1 MGHVE
6 NKVLLKQLLL
16 EKAIALESNDFLW
29 KTPKA
34 LPGVFTFDRVDGML
48 LGLAIGDSLGNTS
61 ESMNPGDRQR
71 LYGKITDYLPNPHA
85 NLRRVGLPSDD
96 TQMAFW
102 TLEVLLEDGCID
114 PDHLARRF
122 LQERI
127 LGVGESVRQFL
138 AAYKDQDT
146 HWRNAGT
153 PSAGNGAIMRI
164 APVVLPHLKR
174 PGANLWADA
183 ALAGMVTHND
193 RASNAACVAFTA
205 MLWDL
210 FSMEQ
215 PPDKYWWLERYCEIA
230 GPLEGDQTCY
240 SSRMLGL
247 DYAGPIWKFTQ
258 EQVEQAVEKHWST
271 LDASYTWGS
280 GAYLLET
287 IPSTLYILMCYA
299 RDPEQA
305 IIRAVND
312 TRDND
317 TVAAI
322 VGAAVGALHG
332 KSALPA
338 RWIKDLLGRTNERN
352 DGHIFRLVD
361 QARAHFVD

>member
-1 MGHVE
+1 MD
-6 NKVLLKQLLL
+6 NKALLKQLLL
-16 EKAIALESNDFLW
+16 EKAIALESNEFLW
-29 KTPKA
+29 KPPNDLPAA
-34 LPGVFTFDRVDGML
+34 LTFDRVDGML

-61 ESMNPGDRQR
+61 ESMNPSDRQR
-71 LYGKITDYLPNPHA
+71 LYGEITDYLPNPHA
-85 NLRRVGLPSDD
+85 DGRPVGLPSDD

-102 TLEVLLEDGCID
+102 TLEVLLEDGYID

-122 LQERI
+122 SQERI
-127 LGVGESVRQFL
+127 FGIGQSVREFL
-138 AAYKDQDT
+138 AGYKEQDT

-153 PSAGNGAIMRI
+153 PSAGNGALMRI

-174 PGANLWADA
+174 PSANLWADA

-193 RASNAACVAFTA
+193 RASNAACVAFIA

-210 FSMEQ
+210 QYEQ
-215 PPDKYWWLERYCEIA
+215 PPDKHWWLKHYCEIA
-230 GPLEGDQTCY
+230 GLLEGDRTCY
-240 SSRMLGL
+240 KSGMPGL
-247 DYAGPIWKFTQ
+247 NYAGPVWRFTQ
-258 EQVEQAVEKHWST
+258 EQVTQAVEKNWST
-271 LDASYTWGS
+271 LDVSNTLGS

-287 IPSTLYILMCYA
+287 IPITLFVLMNYGH
-299 RDPEQA
+299 DPEQA

-338 RWIKDLLGRTNERN
+338 RWIRNLLGRTNERN
-352 DGHIFRLVD
+352 NGHVFKLID
-361 QARAHFVD
+361 QARACFVD